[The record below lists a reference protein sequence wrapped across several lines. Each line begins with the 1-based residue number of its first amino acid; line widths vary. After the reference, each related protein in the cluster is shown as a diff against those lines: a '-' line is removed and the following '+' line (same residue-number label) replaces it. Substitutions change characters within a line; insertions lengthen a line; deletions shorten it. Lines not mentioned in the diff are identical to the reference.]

1 MTKEGRML
9 RRIND
14 ALPGLVL
21 GIVLYGVL
29 VELAGVWFV
38 DDKLG
43 YTIGLWYGI
52 AIAIG
57 MAINL
62 ATVILDSVTLD
73 GGKNANRRIIAKS
86 ILRYVVVVILFF
98 ILGYFQFGNL
108 FMALIGGGGLKIS
121 AYMQPLLQRAA
132 NKLSGRSDASSDEEI
147 VKIE

>member
-1 MTKEGRML
+1 ML

-29 VELAGVWFV
+29 VQLAGVWFV

-43 YTIGLWYGI
+43 YTIGLWYGV

-62 ATVILDSVTLD
+62 ATVIFDSVTLD

-108 FMALIGGGGLKIS
+108 FMALIGVLGLKIS

-132 NKLSGRSDASSDEEI
+132 NKLSGRSDAPSDEEI

>member
-1 MTKEGRML
+1 ML

-62 ATVILDSVTLD
+62 ATVI
-73 GGKNANRRIIAKS
+73 
-86 ILRYVVVVILFF
+86 
-98 ILGYFQFGNL
+98 
-108 FMALIGGGGLKIS
+108 
-121 AYMQPLLQRAA
+121 
-132 NKLSGRSDASSDEEI
+132 
-147 VKIE
+147 

>member
-1 MTKEGRML
+1 ML

-14 ALPGLVL
+14 ALPGLVW

-29 VELAGVWFV
+29 VQITGIWFV
-38 DDKLG
+38 DDKLS
-43 YTIGLWYGI
+43 YSIGLWYGI

-86 ILRYVVVVILFF
+86 VLRYVVVVVLFF

-108 FMALIGGGGLKIS
+108 FTALIGVLGLKIS
-121 AYMQPLLQRAA
+121 AYAQPLLQSAA

-147 VKIE
+147 VKKE

>member
-1 MTKEGRML
+1 ML

-121 AYMQPLLQRAA
+121 AYMQPFLQRAA
-132 NKLSGRSDASSDEEI
+132 NKLSGRSDAPSDEEI

>member
-1 MTKEGRML
+1 ML

-14 ALPGLVL
+14 ALPGLVA
-21 GIVLYGVL
+21 GIILYGIIIQIT
-29 VELAGVWFV
+29 GVWFV
-38 DDKLG
+38 EDRVS
-43 YTIGLWYGI
+43 YSIGLWYGI
-52 AIAIG
+52 TIAIG

-62 ATVILDSVTLD
+62 AKVIFDSVTIY
-73 GGKNANRRIIAKS
+73 GEENANRRIIMKS
-86 ILRYVVVVILFF
+86 VMRYAVVVILFF

-108 FMALIGGGGLKIS
+108 FMALIGGVGLKIS

>member
-1 MTKEGRML
+1 ML

-86 ILRYVVVVILFF
+86 ILRYVVVVILCL
-98 ILGYFQFGNL
+98 ILGYFQVGNL
-108 FMALIGGGGLKIS
+108 FMALIGGLGLKIS

>member
-1 MTKEGRML
+1 ML

-98 ILGYFQFGNL
+98 ILGYFHLGNL
-108 FMALIGGGGLKIS
+108 ITAFLGVMGLKVS
-121 AYMQPLLQRAA
+121 AYLQPVGMKLAGKLRGRNDAA
-132 NKLSGRSDASSDEEI
+132 SPEQ
-147 VKIE
+147 

>member
-1 MTKEGRML
+1 ML

-121 AYMQPLLQRAA
+121 AYMQPFLQRAA